1 LFAAAPIL
9 PHIGR
14 SGIVSLAV
22 AAIPIGSS
30 AKMPGFLNKLLPRN
44 DSFFDLFVALAENI
58 HAGSGVLVEL
68 LHKDDGADK
77 YAERIKDLEHIG
89 DNLTHSLMMR
99 LNQSFITPFDRED
112 IHLLASRIDDVLD
125 LVDAAASRMVTYRIE
140 RVRPGVADLAAVL
153 HEATGQVVA
162 AVRALGKQDHILN
175 YCIEINRLEN
185 ESDRLCRTLIA
196 QLFDEEK
203 DALQIIKWKEII
215 EVIETAVD
223 KCEDVANVIET
234 VTLKSA

>member
-1 LFAAAPIL
+1 
-9 PHIGR
+9 
-14 SGIVSLAV
+14 
-22 AAIPIGSS
+22 
-30 AKMPGFLNKLLPRN
+30 MPGFLNKLLPRN
-44 DSFFDLFVALAENI
+44 DSFFDLFIALAENI
-58 HAGSGVLVEL
+58 HAGSEVLLEL
-68 LHKDDGADK
+68 LRKDDGADK
-77 YAERIKDLEHIG
+77 YAERIKNLEHIG

-140 RVRPGVADLAAVL
+140 RVRPGVADLAAIL
-153 HEATGQVVA
+153 NEATGQVVG

-185 ESDRLCRTLIA
+185 ESDRACRTLIA

-203 DALQIIKWKEII
+203 DALQIIKWKEIV